1 MGRAKPK
8 PRPAA
13 RANTRT
19 RPTVRPPTAAAKPP
33 APAAK
38 PPAAAAKPPAS
49 ITPADIVQALP
60 EVTEQAEQVAAGDA
74 LPEPPEASGTVD
86 GVSLTRLWRD
96 VMQIKLAYEHAH
108 TRLTEQQQHVDAD
121 QAALSQQQRAWEQQR
136 GEWDA
141 QRAEADQ
148 RAATAEKDLCQR
160 RADSDERDERLADL
174 ELRLAQQ
181 EAGARS
187 AASNAVRE
195 ALTSER
201 AALGRERDE
210 LSQQREKLRGRD
222 TELRAR
228 EEDLQDWDELFQQR
242 LQIGIQR
249 ATEQQKLRLTALEQR
264 HTDLLAE
271 NQRLEGAL
279 TEYGRIQRA
288 FPDFDPERVLA
299 EQRRLEEEVRDLRGR
314 QPRADVLADLTRL
327 REESQ
332 RWQEDR
338 SFLLAETERLQ
349 LQLSAYQV
357 TAFELDRQEAV
368 KQALQATAEAYK
380 DEVQRLRDQADG
392 LRRRAEGISPFP
404 ECSKMDEEYQQARDD
419 LTPVLPPLAKFV
431 RWLRHYIAQQ
441 DGLFYSEADLRLFL
455 AGLAATRLHLLQ
467 GVSGIGKTQL
477 PLAVAKAIGAA
488 AVPVAVGADWRTPQ
502 DLTGYY
508 NAFERRFYE
517 SEFTQAIYQAGCPAF
532 LAQPFFV
539 VLDEMNLSHPEQYFS
554 AVLSALEIRKKG
566 AAGQMTVELMTTEVQ
581 PSPRGLIQG
590 RRLVLPPNLWF
601 IGTANQD
608 ETTVAFAEKTFDR
621 SNVLELPAQPEG
633 FQPEPTD
640 SLGAVSLE
648 ALREAFA
655 AAERDSQTARTGPGR
670 AEMPAEAVKRFLN
683 GDLAQRLYQDFR
695 ISVGPRSTKHLDQF
709 VPVVCAA
716 GGTVREAADHVLAM
730 KVLRKIRG
738 RYELRAD
745 SIEAFRD
752 ELPKYWAVLTSAGTA
767 DQELPDR
774 SIRLLDDE
782 LHRRGG
788 Q

>member
-19 RPTVRPPTAAAKPP
+19 RPTGRPPAAAAKPP

-38 PPAAAAKPPAS
+38 PPTAAAKPPAS

-60 EVTEQAEQVAAGDA
+60 EVTEQAEQVAAGGA

-108 TRLTEQQQHVDAD
+108 TRLTEQQQHADAD
-121 QAALSQQQRAWEQQR
+121 QAALSLQQRAWEQQR

-148 RAATAEKDLCQR
+148 RAATAEKDLRQR
-160 RADSDERDERLADL
+160 RADNDERDERLADL

-181 EAGARS
+181 EADTRS

-195 ALTSER
+195 ALASER
-201 AALGRERDE
+201 AALAQERDE
-210 LSQQREKLRGRD
+210 LSQQREKLRRRD

-228 EEDLQDWDELFQQR
+228 EEDLQDWDELFEQR

-249 ATEQQKLRLTALEQR
+249 ATEQQKLRLAALEQR

-271 NQRLEGAL
+271 NQRLEGEL

-299 EQRRLEEEVRDLRGR
+299 EQRLVEEEVRDLRGR

-419 LTPVLPPLAKFV
+419 LTRVLPPLAKFV

-517 SEFTQAIYQAGCPAF
+517 SEFTQAVYQAGCPAF

-590 RRLVLPPNLWF
+590 R
-601 IGTANQD
+601 
-608 ETTVAFAEKTFDR
+608 
-621 SNVLELPAQPEG
+621 PAGPSAQSVVHRHGQPRRDHRG
-633 FQPEPTD
+633 
-640 SLGAVSLE
+640 
-648 ALREAFA
+648 LR
-655 AAERDSQTARTGPGR
+655 R
-670 AEMPAEAVKRFLN
+670 K
-683 GDLAQRLYQDFR
+683 DFR
-695 ISVGPRSTKHLDQF
+695 
-709 VPVVCAA
+709 PVE
-716 GGTVREAADHVLAM
+716 R
-730 KVLRKIRG
+730 
-738 RYELRAD
+738 
-745 SIEAFRD
+745 
-752 ELPKYWAVLTSAGTA
+752 AGTA
-767 DQELPDR
+767 RPTGRVPARAHGFAGCHLGGGTARNIRSCRARLANRADWAGASRDASRSREAIPQRGSGPASLPGLSYLRRPEEHETPGPVRACRLRGRRHGPRGRR
-774 SIRLLDDE
+774 SCAGDE
-782 LHRRGG
+782 GPAQDPWPL
-788 Q
+788 